1 MGESKDLS
9 EEINRKI
16 EEIQTKVLS
25 GEIALLD
32 LELVPIFENIKDT
45 LDIGNI
51 NRYSLAFKNVF
62 QLLVEKF
69 EELKILINNLDKKE
83 GFFQY
88 LKSNPNDSE
97 VYNLFNECW
106 IKPFNIESLSL
117 NFLNSSREKLSKGE
131 GYSVTI
137 EHLDKVIIKHNFLLE
152 VPEQKFT
159 EKIMSFYNNI
169 KNKFPCSFDE
179 IFENEQDQI
188 KIYENFVYLLHL
200 LQMGKIK
207 YQKETNFLYI

>member
-1 MGESKDLS
+1 MGESKDFS
-9 EEINRKI
+9 EEINRNI
-16 EEIQTKVLS
+16 EEIQMKVLS

-32 LELVPIFENIKDT
+32 LELVPIFENIKDK

-51 NRYSLAFKNVF
+51 NRYSLAFKKAF
-62 QLLVEKF
+62 QLLAEKF
-69 EELKILINNLDKKE
+69 EELKILISNLDKKE

-88 LKSNPNDSE
+88 LKSNPDDSE
-97 VYNLFNECW
+97 LQKILDGCW

-117 NFLNSSREKLSKGE
+117 NFLSSSKEKLSKGK
-131 GYSVTI
+131 GYSITI
-137 EHLDKVIIKHNFLLE
+137 EHVDKVITKQNFLLE

-169 KNKFPCSFDE
+169 KNKFPCSFEE
-179 IFENEQDQI
+179 IFANEQDQI

>member
-51 NRYSLAFKNVF
+51 NKYSLAFKNVF

-97 VYNLFNECW
+97 VYNLFNGCW

-137 EHLDKVIIKHNFLLE
+137 EHLEKVIIKHNFLLE

-159 EKIMSFYNNI
+159 EKIMNFYNTI
-169 KNKFPCSFDE
+169 KNKFPCSFDDV
-179 IFENEQDQI
+179 FENEQDQI

-200 LQMGKIK
+200 LQMGKIN

>member
-117 NFLNSSREKLSKGE
+117 NFLNSSRERLSKGE